1 LKIEKGISVRRLA
14 SLVDYDIY
22 SPPIIVQA
30 ELLGI
35 SRSSV
40 YFQPLGLSE
49 EDKSLMNEI
58 DGLYTKCPFFGS
70 RKIAKEL
77 SRSKAKKINR
87 KRVQRLMRIMGIE
100 AVYPKPNL
108 SRNNRQN
115 AVYPYLLRNLTLTHP
130 NQVWSTDITYIK
142 MKQGFVYLVAIVD
155 WYSRKVL
162 SWRLST
168 TMETNFCIEAA
179 KEAID
184 KYGVPEIFNSDQG
197 VQFTAEEFINLWK
210 ENRVSISMDGR
221 GRCLDNIFV
230 ERLWRSLKYE
240 EVYLK
245 DYETVEQAR
254 KGIEE
259 YFIFFNTKRIHQS
272 LSYQTP
278 NEVYNQ
284 KKKQEK
290 K

>member
-1 LKIEKGISVRRLA
+1 LIIEKGITVRQRVG
-14 SLVDYDIY
+14 LVDQDIY

-40 YFQPLGLSE
+40 YFKPHGLSK
-49 EDKSLMNEI
+49 EDKSLMDDI
-58 DGLYTKCPFFGS
+58 DKIYTECPFFGS
-70 RKIAKEL
+70 RKIARVL
-77 SRSKAKKINR
+77 SKNKGEKINR

-108 SRNNRQN
+108 SRNNHQN
-115 AVYPYLLRNLTLTHP
+115 AVYPYLLRNLNITHP
-130 NQVWSTDITYIK
+130 NQVWSTDITYVK

-168 TMETNFCIEAA
+168 TMETKFCIEAA

-184 KYGVPEIFNSDQG
+184 KHGTPEIFNSDQG
-197 VQFTAEEFINLWK
+197 VQFTAEEFINIWK
-210 ENRVSISMDGR
+210 ENHVSVSMDGR

-240 EVYLK
+240 EVYIH

-254 KGIEE
+254 RGIEK
-259 YFIFFNTKRIHQS
+259 YFIFFNTKRVHQS
-272 LSYQTP
+272 LNYQTP
-278 NEVYNQ
+278 DEVYNQ
-284 KKKQEK
+284 KKKQE
-290 K
+290 